1 MPELRRKCTQPRPAH
16 NALRNPRVV
25 HLSALLWRWVDTKTL
40 TRCALVTPIPAT
52 SQTQATESGVLGH
65 SPLFRQPNPPPPR
78 PHNILSQR
86 PRQPSFF
93 IFSTEACIA
102 HEPGASSGIAG
113 QTVCS
118 LWLQILWNPLGPRVS
133 HPPMAQVGSPSS
145 CQTKAR
151 DSWHPCGPAAPALPP
166 PTLTAPKWFVPRWP
180 CPGRQRPFAA
190 RLEQSR
196 ALSCSTASRTLG
208 KN

>member
-1 MPELRRKCTQPRPAH
+1 MRSAMPELRRKCTQPRPAH

-65 SPLFRQPNPPPPR
+65 SPLFRQPNPPPR

-102 HEPGASSGIAG
+102 HEPGASSGIAWKRREEINQG
-113 QTVCS
+113 KSSPASRGGGS
-118 LWLQILWNPLGPRVS
+118 LNPLSTRSVQGPQALTSGTHRANCVQS
-133 HPPMAQVGSPSS
+133 MAPDPVEPSRTQSQPSS
-145 CQTKAR
+145 HG
-151 DSWHPCGPAAPALPP
+151 SGWLPFILP
-166 PTLTAPKWFVPRWP
+166 NKGA
-180 CPGRQRPFAA
+180 
-190 RLEQSR
+190 
-196 ALSCSTASRTLG
+196 
-208 KN
+208 